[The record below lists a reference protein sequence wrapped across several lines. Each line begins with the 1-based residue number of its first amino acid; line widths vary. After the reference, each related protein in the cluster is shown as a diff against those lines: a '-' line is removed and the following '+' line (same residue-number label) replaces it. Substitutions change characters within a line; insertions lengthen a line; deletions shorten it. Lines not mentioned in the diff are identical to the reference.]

1 MKTLNRVGIRTCSDY
16 SPFGVE
22 LDGRTVSDGYRF
34 GFQNQEKDDEVKGE
48 GNSINYTFRMHDPRL
63 GRFFA
68 VDPLSPK
75 YPYNSTYAFSENRL
89 IDGIELE
96 GLEFSKRMKW
106 KKVVQSLFSLKNNE
120 AAINQG
126 GAGTCTAAAITYIWL
141 RRDFEG
147 VVQATKQLYFT
158 GETQVNNFHIAPNE
172 NIFYVHPE
180 NSRNSM
186 NSDNRGPRDFE
197 NEAGRELDADWILL
211 SSIQNSLNKE
221 ENFLGY
227 SSGSNSNAGNNK
239 ENIIT
244 LMRDLLG
251 LSEVSQKYY
260 DTDYD
265 TRDNMNSINVLNNL
279 ETLKSNKYEIILSVN
294 SQLITGINLLDN
306 GNHSVNYLGDFKDL
320 GNGEISF
327 KVQTWGEEKT
337 INTNVEDFKRYY
349 NGAAWGK

>member
-1 MKTLNRVGIRTCSDY
+1 MKTFNRVGIRTCSDY

-22 LDGRTVSDGYRF
+22 LDGRTVSLDEYRF
-34 GFQNQEKDDEVKGE
+34 GFQNQEKDNELKGK
-48 GNSINYTFRMHDPRL
+48 GNSVNFEYRIHDSRV
-63 GRFFA
+63 GRFLS

-126 GAGTCTAAAITYIWL
+126 GAGTCTVAAITYIWL

-158 GETQVNNFHIAPNE
+158 GETQVNNFHISPDE

-186 NSDNRGPRDFE
+186 NADNRGPRDFE

-211 SSIQNSLNKE
+211 SSIQNSLHSDQ
-221 ENFLGY
+221 NFLGFAN
-227 SSGSNSNAGNNK
+227 GQNSNAGNDKANV
-239 ENIIT
+239 IT
-244 LMRDLLG
+244 LMEDLLG
-251 LSEVSQKYY
+251 LSNISQKYY
-260 DTDYD
+260 DSD
-265 TRDNMNSINVLNNL
+265 TEVRNNMIPNDVLNNL
-279 ETLKSNKYEIILSVN
+279 EALKTNGYEIILSVN
-294 SQLITGINLLDN
+294 SQLITGPNQEN
-306 GNHSVNYLGDFKDL
+306 GNHSVNYLGEFKNL
-320 GNGEISF
+320 GDGNISF
-327 KVQTWGEEKT
+327 KIQTWGEERT
-337 INTNVEDFKRYY
+337 INTTVDNFKEFY